1 MEELHLST
9 YLAYADFSSWESS
22 SVQFCKEAR
31 ELYFNS
37 LEGLLYGELRIWV
50 WEESKEEKSE
60 VREEGKDKKKDH
72 VDA

>member
-1 MEELHLST
+1 M
-9 YLAYADFSSWESS
+9 
-22 SVQFCKEAR
+22 QFCKEAR